1 MRISLLIT
9 SLSMIIG
16 SNLAGIAAMSPV
28 YAAESPVILQV
39 GSTGQQVKVLQ
50 EDLKSLGYFPQDEGI
65 TQYFGSITSSAV
77 LHFKKSHHLGN
88 TSAVTAQIL
97 SLIERSAKRAPVP
110 PTSLSAQLVQ
120 KARTYLGYAY
130 SWGGN
135 QPSTGFDCSG
145 FTQYVFSQFGKSL
158 DRVSQDQ
165 AQEGTPISKGDLQ
178 PGDLVFFATDGPLS
192 HVGIY
197 IGGGNFINAASSR
210 VEIDDL
216 TTGYWASVYETA
228 RRIL

>member
-9 SLSMIIG
+9 SLSLIIG
-16 SNLAGIAAMSPV
+16 GNLAGIAAVSPV
-28 YAAESPVILQV
+28 YAAESPVIMQV

-50 EDLKSLGYFPQDEGI
+50 GDLQSLGYFPQDEGL
-65 TQYFGSITSSAV
+65 TQYFGPITSNAV
-77 LHFKKSHHLGN
+77 SNFKEAHHLGS
-88 TSAVTAQIL
+88 TSAVTAQVL
-97 SLIERSAKRAPVP
+97 SLIEQSAKRAPVP
-110 PTSLSAQLVQ
+110 PTSLATQLVQ

-130 SWGGN
+130 TWGGN
-135 QPSTGFDCSG
+135 QPSSGFDCSG

-158 DRVSQDQ
+158 NRVSQEQ
-165 AQEGTPISKGDLQ
+165 AQEGTAVSKNNLE

-197 IGGGNFINAASSR
+197 IGNGNFINAASSH
-210 VEIDDL
+210 VEIDGL
-216 TTGYWASVYETA
+216 NTGYWASVYETA